1 MTFNFHAVV
10 IGREEQKRRRKRWKE
25 SITIDGKS
33 GISHVKRVNNKRVLR
48 KRSLIEKFYFLGH
61 FI

>member
-1 MTFNFHAVV
+1 MLLLLE
-10 IGREEQKRRRKRWKE
+10 GKSKRDVGKRWKE

-48 KRSLIEKFYFLGH
+48 KRSVMEKFYLLGH
-61 FI
+61 FV